1 MHFTD
6 IFVKRPVLATVVS
19 LLILL
24 AGLQA
29 FLQLPIR
36 QYPEVSDTKIE
47 IRTIYP
53 GANADQIKGFI
64 TTPLQQAVASTE
76 GVDTIDSRSSQNVSV
91 ITLKLRLDADADRAL
106 ADVLSKV
113 NEVKGILPEDAN
125 DPVVKRTTGAGF
137 ALMYISFKS
146 EQMSAPQISD
156 YLDRVVRPKLQAING
171 VAAADILGGSTFAMR
186 IWLDPDKMASLA
198 ITPLD
203 VRNALAANNFT
214 TAAGEVK
221 ADFTQK
227 NINAQTSL
235 ETPEAFANL
244 VVATR
249 GDTVVRLG
257 QVAQI
262 DLGPQS
268 YDASSAFD
276 GLKAVFMGIQ
286 TTPDSNPLTVIKSV
300 RDAMPDIQRGLP
312 SGLDARIAYDA
323 TEFINASIW
332 EVGTTLVEAGLIV
345 IVVIF
350 LFLGNFRSTLIPVVT
365 IPLSLIGVALVLV
378 ALGYSINLL
387 TLLALVLAI
396 GLVVDDAIVVVENIH
411 RHIEEGMKPFDAAL
425 KGAREITGP
434 IIAMTIT
441 LAVVYAPIG
450 FTSGLTGAL
459 FREFAFTL
467 AGAVIVSGIIA
478 LTLSPMM
485 TSKMLKPHEK
495 LSWFGR
501 LVERAFGALQR
512 FYRRRL
518 DGTIKQRAVFAW
530 VAVLTIVLSAV
541 LYNAINRQLAPSEDQ
556 GVLFAFVNAPEHTNL
571 DYLST
576 YTDNLTET
584 FLAVPERKNLFS
596 INGFPNTHSAFMGFI
611 MKPWGEREKSDLTL
625 MGELQ
630 PKFRGL
636 AGVNIF
642 ATAPS
647 AIPVG
652 AGEMPIE
659 FVLTYPGDYTRL
671 AEVLETLKAE
681 AMKSGL
687 FIFTNADLRF
697 QTPQVELVVDKDRAN
712 KLGVTMRDIGA
723 TLATLLGGNN
733 VNRFTVQ
740 GRSYQVIPQVPRT
753 ERASVDQILSYRVR
767 ATDGTMV
774 PLSSFITVGQSV
786 QPNGLATFQQL
797 NSAML
802 QGVPFPGRTI
812 GEGIAFL
819 KQKADEIMPQ
829 GMAYDFKGESRQF
842 IKEGN
847 TLAIT
852 FAVALLLI
860 YLVLAA
866 QFESFRD
873 PFIILIGLPATVFG
887 ALFVL
892 FILGEI
898 NGMMQ
903 NNPPVNLGSGTINIY
918 TQIGLVTLIGL
929 IAKHGILM
937 VEFANKLQESKGY
950 DKHLAIKEAAAVRLR
965 PILMTTAAM
974 VIGVVPL
981 LMANGAGAKSRFDI
995 GIVIAAGMTIGTLFT
1010 LFITPAIYSFVARDR
1025 RHMHDLENESDVLAN
1040 DVVTVAAN
1048 DPNPMPKA
1056 AE

>member
-29 FLQLPIR
+29 IFQLPIR
-36 QYPEVSDTKIE
+36 QFPEVSDTKIE
-47 IRTIYP
+47 ITTIYP

-76 GVDTIDSRSSQNVSV
+76 GVDIIESNSAQNIST
-91 ITLKLRLDADADRAL
+91 ITLKLRLDANADRAL

-113 NEVKGILPEDAN
+113 NEVKGVLPEEAN

-146 EQMSAPQISD
+146 EVMSEPQISD
-156 YLDRVVRPKLQAING
+156 YLDRVVKPKLQAING
-171 VAAADILGGSTFAMR
+171 VASAEILGGSTFAMR
-186 IWLDPDKMASLA
+186 VWLDPEKMAALS

-203 VRNALAANNFT
+203 IRQALAANNFT

-221 ADFTQK
+221 SDFTQQ

-235 ETPEAFANL
+235 ETPEQFKDL
-244 VVATR
+244 IIATR
-249 GDTVVRLG
+249 GETVIRLG
-257 QVAQI
+257 QVASV
-262 DLGPQS
+262 DLGPENYNS
-268 YDASSAFD
+268 KSAFD
-276 GLKAVFMGIQ
+276 GLRAVFMGIQ
-286 TTPDSNPLTVIKSV
+286 TTPDANPLTVISQV
-300 RDAMPDIQRGLP
+300 RDAMPEVQRMLP
-312 SGLDARIAYDA
+312 SGLEANIAYDA

-332 EVGTTLVEAGLIV
+332 EVGKTLLEAGLIV

-350 LFLGNFRSTLIPVVT
+350 LFLGNIRSTIIPVVT

-378 ALGYSINLL
+378 AFGYSINLL

-411 RHIEEGMKPFDAAL
+411 RHIEEGMKPFDAAI

-434 IIAMTIT
+434 VIAMTIT
-441 LAVVYAPIG
+441 LAAVYAPIG

-467 AGAVIVSGIIA
+467 AGAVIVSGIVA

-485 TSKMLKPHEK
+485 TSKMLKPHAE

-501 LVERAFGALQR
+501 TVERVFGSLQR

-518 DGTIKQRAVFAW
+518 DGTIKQRSVFAW
-530 VAVLTIVLSAV
+530 IAVLTIVLSAV
-541 LYNAINRQLAPSEDQ
+541 LYNALNRELAPAEDQ
-556 GVLFAFVNAPEHTNL
+556 GVIFAFINAPEHTNL
-571 DYLST
+571 DYLTT
-576 YTDNLTET
+576 YTDDLTKT
-584 FLAVPERKNLFS
+584 FLAVPEKQNLFA
-596 INGFPNTHSAFMGFI
+596 INGFPNVHQAFMGLI
-611 MKPWGEREKSDLTL
+611 LKPWEDRTRSDLSV

-630 PKFRGL
+630 PKFK
-636 AGVNIF
+636 AVSGVNIF

-652 AGEMPIE
+652 AGDLPIE

-671 AEVLETLKAE
+671 ADVLDQIKAE
-681 AMKSGL
+681 ADKSGL
-687 FIFTNADLRF
+687 FIFTDADLRF
-697 QTPQVELVVDKDRAN
+697 QTPQAELVVDKDRAN
-712 KLGVTMRDIGA
+712 RLGVTMQDVGA

-733 VNRFTVQ
+733 VNRFTVD

-753 ERASVDQILSYRVR
+753 ERSTLDQILSFRVR
-767 ATDGTMV
+767 AADGSMV
-774 PLSSFITVGQSV
+774 PLSAFISVSQTV
-786 QPNGLATFQQL
+786 QPNGLSTFQQL

-802 QGVPFPGRTI
+802 SGVPFPGRTI

-819 KQKADEIMPQ
+819 QQKADEIMPQ

-842 IKEGN
+842 VKEGN
-847 TLAIT
+847 TLAVT

-898 NGMMQ
+898 NGAMM
-903 NNPPVNLGSGTINIY
+903 NNPPINLGSGTINIY

-937 VEFANKLQESKGY
+937 VEFANKLQETMGY
-950 DKHLAIKEAAAVRLR
+950 DKNTAIKEAAATRLR

-981 LMANGAGAKSRFDI
+981 LIANGAGAKSRFDI

-1010 LFITPAIYSFVARDR
+1010 LFITPAIYSYVARDR
-1025 RHMHDLENESDVLAN
+1025 RHMRDAENSSDALGPPVSAPAN
-1040 DVVTVAAN
+1040 DAGLI
-1048 DPNPMPKA
+1048 PKA